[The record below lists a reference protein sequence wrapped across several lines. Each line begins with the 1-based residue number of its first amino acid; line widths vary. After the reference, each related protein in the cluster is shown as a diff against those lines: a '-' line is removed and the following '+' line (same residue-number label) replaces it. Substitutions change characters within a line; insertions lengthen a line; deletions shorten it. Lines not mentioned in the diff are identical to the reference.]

1 MPSLT
6 EEQRAALAGR
16 ARTLHERLDAPA
28 ETRPG
33 GTVDDVDAVL
43 DAWRDQLADGDPDR
57 FRARLDALGLSR
69 DDCRE
74 RLQSNAWPDDEPLPD
89 WVATVEEVSSFVA
102 EVAPSSV
109 ESPDSE
115 RELPFEEVVGAI
127 VAAARSRL
135 DDEAVEETLT
145 DAALADFEVALA
157 ERVEHVV
164 AHPLFVEFKTF
175 VAHHDRELALADD
188 PPEPDDP
195 RNYYEAFVAGAL
207 DDGLR
212 EFFVEYAFL
221 SRLLASILDQ
231 WVATVEEFCGRLAR
245 DAPELAERF
254 GDDGEG
260 SGDDERL
267 GGDEGLGDV
276 TRIDVVGDYHEGGR
290 ASLRVGFS
298 SGVTLAY
305 KPREMRVTSAFY
317 DLLAWVNDQSRT
329 EQSSA
334 NSSGLPELRT
344 LDCLAREEYGWLEWA
359 ETDECATA
367 EEVERFYR
375 RAGVLIAMLY
385 ALRFGDGHADNVVAA
400 GDQPVVVDA
409 ETLAEPEIPPERAP
423 HMDRAVK
430 RVADE
435 SVVGTGLI
443 PTTDAAGAGE
453 AGGDG
458 AASGGGSAGG
468 DGGTSGD
475 DGATGDESDA
485 TGDGGPTNV
494 GTGAFAVVD
503 DETGGVREPVFSE
516 VNTDLMEMDY
526 RRVAEGSV
534 SNLPELRGDETRP
547 ADHADRIAAGFE
559 EGYRLLE
566 SRRDDLLADDGPLS
580 AFEDCEVR
588 VVYRETAKYAAV
600 LESLRT
606 PEYLRTG
613 LQFGCKSEALL
624 TLFADADT
632 GFDYEPLY
640 RAELDALARLD
651 VPRFGASTDDTA
663 LYWDGERCVEE
674 LFDRTPYESMRERIR
689 GLGDED
695 LAEQREYVRYAFDPE
710 TRSHGGRATE
720 PTPDETA
727 LDPDDATFERAAR
740 DCYDRLVDA
749 AVEGRDGDPTWLVRE
764 NRPEGVSVDT
774 LPDDLYRGRLGVA
787 LFAAALARTADEPRF
802 AEFAEEVADPVAD
815 AVSAE
820 SVADLPLGVT
830 GIGSVVYGFTKLG
843 DLLDA
848 DEYVRVAETAA
859 SALTPEKIRSDGAYD
874 LLGGSAGAILGLLAL
889 HDETGSAEVV
899 ERATTAGD
907 HLLAERA
914 DADGVPAWH
923 SAVDGQPLT
932 GLSHGVSGIALALV
946 RLGAVSDDRFAEA
959 GVESLAFER
968 RHYSP
973 DERNWRD
980 LRPAFD
986 GEFGDA
992 WCNGRSGIGLAR
1004 LGMAADGRGGS
1015 LDAEERRDLRD
1026 EARDALAGVEAETL
1040 QGNDHL
1046 CCGNFGRVAF
1056 LNRAGTDLGD
1066 AEYRR
1071 DARRLA
1077 AASVARADR
1086 ERQFRARWQT
1096 DHWHNPSLFGGEAGI
1111 GYELLRL
1118 VDPSLPCVL
1127 LLE

>member
-6 EEQRAALAGR
+6 EEQRATLAGR

-28 ETRPG
+28 ETGPG
-33 GTVDDVDAVL
+33 GTGDDVDAVL

-57 FRARLDALGLSR
+57 FRRRLDALGYSP

-109 ESPDSE
+109 AVPE
-115 RELPFEEVVGAI
+115 REREIPFEEVLGAV
-127 VAAARSRL
+127 VASARSRL
-135 DDEAVEETLT
+135 DDEALSEVLT
-145 DAALADFEVALA
+145 EDAIEDFEVALA
-157 ERVEHVV
+157 ERVEHVC

-195 RNYYEAFVAGAL
+195 RNYYETFVAGVL

-231 WVATVEEFCGRLAR
+231 WVATVKEFCGRLAR

-254 GDDGEG
+254 GA
-260 SGDDERL
+260 DERASD
-267 GGDEGLGDV
+267 DEGLGDV
-276 TRIDVVGDYHEGGR
+276 TGIDVMGDYHEGGR
-290 ASLRVGFS
+290 ASLRVAFS

-305 KPREMRVTSAFY
+305 KPRDMRVTSAFH
-317 DLLAWVNDQSRT
+317 DLLSWVN
-329 EQSSA
+329 EQSGA
-334 NSSGLPELRT
+334 NSPDLPELRT

-359 ETDECATA
+359 ESDECTTT

-375 RAGVLIAMLY
+375 RAGVLIAILY

-409 ETLAEPEIPPERAP
+409 ETLAEPEVPPERAP

-430 RVADE
+430 QVADE
-435 SVVGTGLI
+435 SVVGTGVV
-443 PTTDAAGAGE
+443 PTTDADGGGRAGGGGGAAGGSVGGAG
-453 AGGDG
+453 GG
-458 AASGGGSAGG
+458 
-468 DGGTSGD
+468 
-475 DGATGDESDA
+475 
-485 TGDGGPTNV
+485 GGPTNV
-494 GTGAFAVVD
+494 GTSAFAVVD
-503 DETGGVREPVFSE
+503 DETGGVREPVFSD
-516 VNTDLMEMDY
+516 VNTDLMEMEY

-534 SNLPELRGDETRP
+534 SNLPNLRGDETRP
-547 ADHADRIAAGFE
+547 ADHADRIVAGFE
-559 EGYRLLE
+559 EGYRLLA

-600 LESLRT
+600 VESLRT

-624 TLFADADT
+624 TLFADAET

-674 LFDRTPYESMRERIR
+674 LFDRTPHESMRERIAT
-689 GLGDED
+689 LGDED

-710 TRSHGGRATE
+710 TRSHGARATE
-720 PTPDETA
+720 PTPEA
-727 LDPDDATFERAAR
+727 RELAPDDATFERAAR
-740 DCYDRLVDA
+740 ECYDRIVER
-749 AVEGRDGDPTWLVRE
+749 AVEDRDGDPTWLVRE

-787 LFAAALARTADEPRF
+787 LFAAALARTTDEPRY

-830 GIGSVVYGFTKLG
+830 GIGSVVYGFTRLG

-859 SALTPEKIRSDGAYD
+859 SALTSSRIRSDEVYD

-889 HDETGSAEVV
+889 YDETGSEEVLA
-899 ERATTAGD
+899 RATTAGD
-907 HLLAERA
+907 HLSAERV
-914 DADGVPAWH
+914 DADGVRAWH

-932 GLSHGVSGIALALV
+932 GVSHGVSGIALALV
-946 RLGAVSDDRFAEA
+946 RLGTLSDGRFAEA
-959 GVESLAFER
+959 GIESLAFER

-973 DERNWRD
+973 DENNWRD

-986 GEFGDA
+986 AEFGDA

-1004 LGMAADGRGGS
+1004 LGMAADGRGAG
-1015 LDAEERRDLRD
+1015 LGTEERRDLRD

-1086 ERQFRARWQT
+1086 EGQFRARWQT

-1127 LLE
+1127 LME